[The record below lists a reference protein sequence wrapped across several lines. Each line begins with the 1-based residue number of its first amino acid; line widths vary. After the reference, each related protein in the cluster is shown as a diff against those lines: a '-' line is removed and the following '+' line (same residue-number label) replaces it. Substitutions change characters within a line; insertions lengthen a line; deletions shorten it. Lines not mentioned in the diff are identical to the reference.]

1 MSSRSVALFKSCCWL
16 WTYFA
21 HLSVFFLTLNMK
33 FPSEHIL
40 EGLTI
45 DAKLFV
51 DCTLLFML
59 LKHLRIISKNV
70 INNWAFQ
77 WKWNLIQSLPN
88 KLRKSVIFSCKAK
101 EIYIY
106 IYIYYPPLV
115 FNNSSVYH
123 SSSQKHLVLYLTPS
137 WHLMNI

>member
-88 KLRKSVIFSCKAK
+88 KLRKSVIFS
-101 EIYIY
+101 
-106 IYIYYPPLV
+106 YIYYPPLV